1 MALVPLQYN
10 IRSLLVR
17 SGNTWLCIFSI
28 AATVAVL
35 AGILSL
41 QQGFETI
48 FASRG
53 REDMVVLL
61 RTGATSEGESAF
73 DRTRAQIA
81 LNEIPEIATDANGKP
96 LASAELYLATLLAR
110 KDGGKTNI
118 PLRGVQPA
126 TFAIHG
132 DNWSILDGRNFAP
145 GTDEVVVGKALRDRI
160 QNCEVGDTLRINVTP
175 FRVVGVFEST
185 GAYQTEVW
193 GDVDRMRAALDV
205 ENYSRIIGVMRP
217 GTSVKDLAKRL
228 EGDKRIPAKALSE
241 KEYLSNQTG
250 ALTGLFTFLGA
261 FLSVIMGLAAVFTGT
276 NAMLS
281 ALAARTH
288 EIGILLATG
297 FRPFAVFL
305 SFQLEAALLGLL
317 GGIIGVVMV
326 IPLNGIQTGTT
337 NFATFTEV
345 TFAFRT
351 TPYAIT
357 VAIIFALLLGI
368 IGGAI
373 PAYRASRLTPTQAL
387 RRG

>member
-81 LNEIPEIATDANGKP
+81 INEIPEIATDAKGKP

-145 GTDEVVVGKALRDRI
+145 GTDEIVVGKALRDRI

-217 GTSVKDLAKRL
+217 GTSVKDLAERL
-228 EGDKRIPAKALSE
+228 EGDKRIPAKVLSE

-297 FRPFAVFL
+297 FRPFAVFI
-305 SFQLEAALLGLL
+305 SFMLEAALLGLL

-351 TPYAIT
+351 TPYAIA
-357 VAIIFALLLGI
+357 VAIIFALLLGVF
-368 IGGAI
+368 GGAI

>member
-1 MALVPLQYN
+1 MALIPLQYN

-160 QNCEVGDTLRINVTP
+160 QNCEIGDTLRINVTP

-217 GTSVKDLAKRL
+217 DASVKDLAKRL

-305 SFQLEAALLGLL
+305 SFLLEAALLGLL

-351 TPYAIT
+351 TPYAIA

-373 PAYRASRLTPTQAL
+373 PAYRASRMTPTQAL
-387 RRG
+387 RRC

>member
-1 MALVPLQYN
+1 MALIPLQYN

-81 LNEIPEIATDANGKP
+81 LNEIPEIATDTNGKP

-160 QNCEVGDTLRINVTP
+160 QNCEIGDTLRINVTP

-217 GTSVKDLAKRL
+217 DASVKDLAKRL

-305 SFQLEAALLGLL
+305 SFLLEAALLGLL

-351 TPYAIT
+351 TPYAIA

-373 PAYRASRLTPTQAL
+373 PAYRASRMTPTQAL
-387 RRG
+387 RRS

>member
-1 MALVPLQYN
+1 MALIPLQYN

-160 QNCEVGDTLRINVTP
+160 QNCEIGDTLRINVTP

-217 GTSVKDLAKRL
+217 DASVKDLAKRL

-305 SFQLEAALLGLL
+305 SFLLEAALLGLL

-351 TPYAIT
+351 TPYAIA

-373 PAYRASRLTPTQAL
+373 PAYRASRMTPTQAL
-387 RRG
+387 RRS

>member
-73 DRTRAQIA
+73 DRARAQIA
-81 LNEIPEIATDANGKP
+81 LNEIPEIATDENGKP

-145 GTDEVVVGKALRDRI
+145 GTDEIVVGKALRDRI

-250 ALTGLFTFLGA
+250 ALTRLFTFLGA

-305 SFQLEAALLGLL
+305 SFLLEAALLGLL